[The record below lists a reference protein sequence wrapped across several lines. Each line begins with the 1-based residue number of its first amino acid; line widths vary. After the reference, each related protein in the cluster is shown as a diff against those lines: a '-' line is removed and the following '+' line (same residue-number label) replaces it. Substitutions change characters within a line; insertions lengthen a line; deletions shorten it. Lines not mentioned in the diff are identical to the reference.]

1 MADEPLIVPPDGLYT
16 PEIKPHSVEKIHLHN
31 QYAHIFAAAM
41 ARSWPQLAYI
51 GLYAGAG
58 RGLLSDTHE
67 HIETSALAVL
77 RQQPRFTDYVYVD
90 NKPACVAALTERV
103 RPLRGTARITIIPG
117 DVNESIPL
125 VRDALPPFSRSRG
138 LLSFCFVD
146 PFDLQLRFST
156 IRALAD
162 LRVDFLILLMLGVD
176 GRRNFRTYLEDS
188 ASTRIGDLIDDPN
201 WRHEY
206 KRGTKPIHFL
216 LTKFDQAM
224 QGLGYPSAA
233 SDVHPIKVTGK
244 GVFLYVLAF
253 YSKSAAGRKFWSETR
268 RGTAGQFSLGI

>member
-1 MADEPLIVPPDGLYT
+1 MADTPLVVPPDGLYT

-41 ARSWPQLAYI
+41 GRRWPQLAYI

-58 RGLLSDTHE
+58 RGRLSDTHE
-67 HIETSALAVL
+67 TIETSALAVL

-90 NKPACVAALTERV
+90 NDPACVEALTERV
-103 RPLRGTARITIIPG
+103 RPLRGAARVTIIPG
-117 DVNESIPL
+117 DVNDSIPS

-176 GRRNFRTYLEDS
+176 GRRNFRTYLEDPK
-188 ASTRIGDLIDDPN
+188 STRIDDLVDDPK
-201 WRHEY
+201 WRDEY
-206 KRGTKPIHFL
+206 KWGTKPIRFL

-224 QGLGYPSAA
+224 QGLDYPSAA
-233 SDVHPIKVTGK
+233 SDVHPVKVRGK
-244 GVFLYVLAF
+244 GVFLYMLAF
-253 YSKSAAGRKFWSETR
+253 YSQSDAGRKFWRETR
-268 RGTAGQFSLGI
+268 RGITDQFTLGI